1 MAKSECDA
9 MMPSRPS
16 ICCAR
21 PRNAERLR
29 EGIGDIEAGRVVPA
43 ALVDGEIEQRA

>member
-1 MAKSECDA
+1 MMAKSECDA
-9 MMPSRPS
+9 MMETFHLLRS
-16 ICCAR
+16 

-29 EGIGDIEAGRVVPA
+29 ERIGDIEAGRVVPA